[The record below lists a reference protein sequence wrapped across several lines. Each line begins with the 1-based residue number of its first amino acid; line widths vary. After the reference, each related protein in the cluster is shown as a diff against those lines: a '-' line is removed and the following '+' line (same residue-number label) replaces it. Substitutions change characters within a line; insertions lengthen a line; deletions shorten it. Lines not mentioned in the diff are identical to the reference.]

1 MGPKNFSEIFQHSSW
16 EHLRPSRFDPQTGPP
31 RRTASIRTQEGG
43 CSGPWASSRIRLG
56 SRAPPQGA
64 HQVRQPLRP
73 VAQGEPP
80 PVSQQAGRGAAQ
92 LLKGAVGLPGLAPV
106 PAVSRLE
113 VGGIGDDQVEPAG
126 RQGHLPPVRLED
138 RPLQAA
144 VGQVLPGTLGR
155 PLLPPTPVRESP
167 PPGPPASGADSR
179 SLSPGRTPASP
190 ASL

>member
-1 MGPKNFSEIFQHSSW
+1 M
-16 EHLRPSRFDPQTGPP
+16 LRPMGQQPHPFGLQ
-31 RRTASIRTQEGG
+31 A
-43 CSGPWASSRIRLG
+43 
-56 SRAPPQGA
+56 APPQGA

-144 VGQVLPGTLGR
+144 VGQVLPR
-155 PLLPPTPVRESP
+155 KRNKIKK
-167 PPGPPASGADSR
+167 
-179 SLSPGRTPASP
+179 
-190 ASL
+190 

>member
-1 MGPKNFSEIFQHSSW
+1 M
-16 EHLRPSRFDPQTGPP
+16 LRPMGQQPHPFGLQ
-31 RRTASIRTQEGG
+31 A
-43 CSGPWASSRIRLG
+43 
-56 SRAPPQGA
+56 APPQGA

-113 VGGIGDDQVEPAG
+113 VGGIGDDQVEPAS

-144 VGQVLPGTLGR
+144 VDQVLPGTLGR
-155 PLLPPTPVRESP
+155 PLLPLHSREREP
-167 PPGPPASGADSR
+167 P
-179 SLSPGRTPASP
+179 LPGRQHQEQTAAPRPFFLWSP
-190 ASL
+190 SFCIPPKNLES